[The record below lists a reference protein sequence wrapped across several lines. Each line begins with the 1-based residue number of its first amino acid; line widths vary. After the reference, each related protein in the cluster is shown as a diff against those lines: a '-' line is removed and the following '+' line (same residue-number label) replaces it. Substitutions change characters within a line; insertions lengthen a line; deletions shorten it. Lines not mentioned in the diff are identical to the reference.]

1 MICGASS
8 ERCGASTSAF
18 RQAGEPLPMTDR
30 EEDVKI
36 AVSPY

>member
-1 MICGASS
+1 LVGRTCL
-8 ERCGASTSAF
+8 
-18 RQAGEPLPMTDR
+18 PLPMTDR